1 MSLAWG
7 AYRVVAPLIG
17 AAAPAGR
24 AFAPAPER
32 ALWAERLGH
41 VRADGPADAWIHAA
55 SLGEALAVG
64 PLLRALTQAS
74 AAGSTLRTHLTAST
88 RGGRARLAELGA
100 PTSLAPIDAPQA
112 VARFLAAVRPR
123 RLLLIETELWPHWL
137 LAARAAE
144 VPVAVVS
151 ARLSPG
157 SVSGYRRLGHAFRS
171 LVTGLGAVLAQS
183 DGDAGRWRELGA
195 RFERTAVVGNLKD
208 DALPGPSAD
217 RRAARAALGLDPDR
231 PLLVLGNLR
240 PHEARG
246 AAWAWRQIPDSTRA
260 RWQVVA
266 VSRHPHAAAGLRR
279 EVASQGVALVRDGAP
294 ADGSWRWDERLG
306 VLGGY
311 YGAADL
317 VVLGGT
323 FLPSYR
329 GHNPLEPASRGVP
342 ILLGPHYESQADAV
356 AALVAAGAARECAAF
371 DDLGGRLIGW
381 LGDDVAREAA
391 GRAGL
396 AVVAARQGAAKRAV
410 ARLVEWALWP
420 AA

>member
-1 MSLAWG
+1 
-7 AYRVVAPLIG
+7 V
-17 AAAPAGR
+17 
-24 AFAPAPER
+24 
-32 ALWAERLGH
+32 
-41 VRADGPADAWIHAA
+41 
-55 SLGEALAVG
+55 
-64 PLLRALTQAS
+64 
-74 AAGSTLRTHLTAST
+74 
-88 RGGRARLAELGA
+88 
-100 PTSLAPIDAPQA
+100 
-112 VARFLAAVRPR
+112 
-123 RLLLIETELWPHWL
+123 
-137 LAARAAE
+137 
-144 VPVAVVS
+144 
-151 ARLSPG
+151 
-157 SVSGYRRLGHAFRS
+157 
-171 LVTGLGAVLAQS
+171 
-183 DGDAGRWRELGA
+183 
-195 RFERTAVVGNLKD
+195 
-208 DALPGPSAD
+208 
-217 RRAARAALGLDPDR
+217 ARAALGLDPDR